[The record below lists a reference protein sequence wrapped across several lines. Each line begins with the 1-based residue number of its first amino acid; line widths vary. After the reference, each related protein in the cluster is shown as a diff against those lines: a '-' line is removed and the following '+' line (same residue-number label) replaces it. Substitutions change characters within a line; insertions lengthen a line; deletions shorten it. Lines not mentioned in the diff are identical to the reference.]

1 MQLTVSDVARLLGTT
16 DEMVYRWIQTE
27 GLPAERFNDRYL
39 FNRVKLVEWAHAK
52 RHPVLLELDLDMPAL
67 ADPLSRG
74 GTFHLTDARNKR
86 EALRAAID
94 LVPLSDDVDRDVLF
108 DLLLAREEEGSTGFG
123 YGIAIPHVRSPFIVQ
138 QTPPLL
144 SIFYLENAVDFL
156 ALDAL
161 PVHTLCLLITPTNR
175 VHLHLLSRL
184 AGALHDEAFLH
195 LILDRSPLDV
205 LVARLR
211 EMDPSVDGTGAVA

>member
-1 MQLTVSDVARLLGTT
+1 MQLTVSDVSRLLGTT

-52 RHPVLLELDLDMPAL
+52 RHPLLLELDLQMPSL
-67 ADPLSRG
+67 ADSLSRG
-74 GTFHLTDARNKR
+74 GAFHLAGGGSKR
-86 EALRAAID
+86 DSLRSAVD
-94 LVPLSDDVDRDVLF
+94 LLPLPGDVDRDMLF
-108 DLLLAREEEGSTGFG
+108 DMLLAREEEGSTGFG

-138 QTPPLL
+138 QTPSLL
-144 SIFYLENAVDFL
+144 SVFYLENAVDFL
-156 ALDAL
+156 AIDDL
-161 PVHTLCLLITPTNR
+161 PVHTLCLLVTPTNR

-184 AGALHDEAFLH
+184 AAALHDEAFLH
-195 LILDRSPLDV
+195 LILDRASADA

-211 EMDPSVDGTGAVA
+211 EMEPSGDESGAVA